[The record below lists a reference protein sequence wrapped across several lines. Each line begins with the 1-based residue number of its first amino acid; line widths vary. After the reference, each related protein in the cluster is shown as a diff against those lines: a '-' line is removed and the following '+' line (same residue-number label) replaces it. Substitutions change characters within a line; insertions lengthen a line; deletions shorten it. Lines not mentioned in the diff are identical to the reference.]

1 MGETGRAFKPCGR
14 CKVSGSGGVLIA
26 APSSGA
32 GKTTITLGLLRAL
45 ADRGVDVQPA
55 KSGPDYIDPTFHTL
69 AARRESVNLDP
80 WAMRPETLAHLSSI
94 DGPLIAEGAMG
105 LFDGTAN
112 GEGACADLAHGL
124 DLSVIL
130 VVDCAKVGASVAA
143 TIRGFATHRADVPIA
158 GVILNRLASEKH
170 ETLVRGA
177 VEPVCT
183 EFGIELLG
191 ALPRAGDL
199 TIPSRHLGLVPAGEI
214 GAIEETIH
222 RAAELCAANCNLDAI
237 VRLTQRE
244 TAGVSASASAP
255 PPGQR
260 IAIARDAAFV
270 FCYPHLLRSWRA
282 SGATAEFFSPLAD
295 EAPPFDADAIFLPGG
310 YPELHAHMLAGAHSF
325 QRRMRDAADR
335 GVPIYGECGGYM
347 VLGETLTDSSGE
359 VHQMLGLLGL
369 RTSFQERRLHL
380 GYREVHG
387 LDGTSSFPFERRYRA
402 HEFHHATIVHE
413 EGDPLFHARDVI
425 GTDLGTVGLRSG
437 TVCGSFMHI
446 VDAW

>member
-14 CKVSGSGGVLIA
+14 CRVSGTGGVLIA

-55 KSGPDYIDPTFHTL
+55 KSGPDYIDPTFHAL

-94 DGPLIAEGAMG
+94 DGPFIAEGAMG

-124 DLSVIL
+124 GLSVIL
-130 VVDCAKVGASVAA
+130 VVDCAKAGASVAA
-143 TIRGFATHRADVPIA
+143 TIRGFATHRANVLIA
-158 GVILNRLASEKH
+158 GVILNRLASERH
-170 ETLVRGA
+170 ETLVRRA

-183 EFGIELLG
+183 EFGIQLLG
-191 ALPRAGDL
+191 ALPRASDL

-214 GAIEETIH
+214 SAVEETID
-222 RAAELCAANCNLDAI
+222 RAAELCAANCNLNAI
-237 VRLTQRE
+237 VRLAQRD
-244 TAGVSASASAP
+244 TARVLASASAP

-270 FCYPHLLRSWRA
+270 FCYTHLLRSWHA
-282 SGATAEFFSPLAD
+282 AGATTDFFSPLAD
-295 EAPPFDADAIFLPGG
+295 EVPPSDTDAIFLPGG
-310 YPELHAHMLAGAHSF
+310 YPELHGPTLAGARFF

-359 VHQMLGLLGL
+359 VHQMLGLLSVQ
-369 RTSFQERRLHL
+369 TSFQNRQLHL
-380 GYREVHG
+380 GYREVRG
-387 LDGTSSFPFERRYRA
+387 LSTGSSFPFERRYGA
-402 HEFHHATIVHE
+402 HEFHHATIVQE
-413 EGDPLFHARDVI
+413 EGDPLFQARDAV
-425 GTDLGTVGLRSG
+425 GTDLGTVGLRRG